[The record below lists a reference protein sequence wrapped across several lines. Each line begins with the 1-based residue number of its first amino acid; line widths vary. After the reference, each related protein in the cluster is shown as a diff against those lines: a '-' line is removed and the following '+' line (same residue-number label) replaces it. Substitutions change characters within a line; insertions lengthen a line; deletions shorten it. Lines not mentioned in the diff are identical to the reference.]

1 MLTEYHLNNIMIN
14 NIYMSIFD
22 NNTFKMH
29 LILEYVR
36 EIRAAAVQPDQT

>member
-14 NIYMSIFD
+14 NIYMSIID
-22 NNTFKMH
+22 NTFKMH

>member
-22 NNTFKMH
+22 NTFKMH